1 MSRLEKIKEQHPE
14 LNVTIIDLLASMD
27 PTDSYKYLEF
37 LVKRLKDYYQEEKEQ
52 LGLHI
57 AIDLIGT
64 ENTKTLNEYER
75 HCKAKRVHRND
86 ITKIETWKE
95 MEYEVKLAEKIEEQK
110 KIEKQVHK
118 ILDNDDFT
126 ILVPLS
132 YEACKLYGSN
142 TKWCVTQENHWKG
155 YSSKY
160 IILFIIDKKTN
171 KKIAISRKIGEKII
185 DAWDEEDVQIS
196 PLLLNLPHQIMD
208 VIVENIQKD
217 NTIQDL
223 GKKYIKKEE
232 PKVKEKKRQ
241 FTLDTYL
248 PYLNVEEMF
257 KAWSDVSSKYNGNG
271 YTYYYDGDTSLPNI
285 E

>member
-37 LVKRLKDYYQEEKEQ
+37 LVKRLKGYYQEEKEQ

-75 HCKAKRVHRND
+75 HCKAKRVQRND

-132 YEACKLYGSN
+132 YESCKLYGYN
-142 TKWCVTQENHWKG
+142 TKWCITQETHWKG

-232 PKVKEKKRQ
+232 PKVKKKQ
-241 FTLDTYL
+241 LTLDAYL
-248 PYLNVEEMF
+248 PYLDVEEMF
-257 KAWSDVSSKYNGNG
+257 KVWSDASSKYNG
-271 YTYYYDGDTSLPNI
+271 YTFHYDGDSNYFGT
-285 E
+285 

>member
-37 LVKRLKDYYQEEKEQ
+37 LVKRLKGYYQEEKEQ

-75 HCKAKRVHRND
+75 HCKAKRVQRND

-132 YEACKLYGSN
+132 YESCKLYGYN
-142 TKWCVTQENHWKG
+142 TKWCITQETHWKG

-232 PKVKEKKRQ
+232 PKVNEKKRQ
-241 FTLDTYL
+241 LTLDAYL
-248 PYLNVEEMF
+248 PYLNVEDMF
-257 KAWSDVSSKYNGNG
+257 KVWSDVSSKYDG
-271 YTYYYDGDTSLPNI
+271 YTYYYNN

>member
-37 LVKRLKDYYQEEKEQ
+37 LVKKLKDYYQEEKDQ

-75 HCKAKRVHRND
+75 HCKAKRVQRND

-132 YEACKLYGSN
+132 YESCKLYGSN
-142 TKWCVTQENHWKG
+142 TKWCITQENHWKG

-160 IILFIIDKKTN
+160 IILFVIDKKTN
-171 KKIAISRKIGEKII
+171 KKIAISRRIGEKII

-208 VIVENIQKD
+208 VIVENIQSD

-232 PKVKEKKRQ
+232 PKVKKGQ
-241 FTLDTYL
+241 LTLDAYL
-248 PYLNVEEMF
+248 PYLNVEDIF
-257 KAWSDVSSKYNGNG
+257 KAWSDVSSKYDG
-271 YTYYYDGDTSLPNI
+271 YTYYYNNDTN
-285 E
+285 

>member
-37 LVKRLKDYYQEEKEQ
+37 LVKRLKNYYQEEKEQ

-75 HCKAKRVHRND
+75 HCKAKRVQRND

-118 ILDNDDFT
+118 ILDNDYFT

-132 YEACKLYGSN
+132 YESCKLYGSN
-142 TKWCVTQENHWKG
+142 TKWCITQENHWKG

-185 DAWDEEDVQIS
+185 DAWDEEDVQTS

-208 VIVENIQKD
+208 VIVENILKD

-257 KAWSDVSSKYNGNG
+257 KLWSDVSSNQRNGNG
-271 YTYYYDGDTSLPNI
+271 YTYYYDGDTN
-285 E
+285 